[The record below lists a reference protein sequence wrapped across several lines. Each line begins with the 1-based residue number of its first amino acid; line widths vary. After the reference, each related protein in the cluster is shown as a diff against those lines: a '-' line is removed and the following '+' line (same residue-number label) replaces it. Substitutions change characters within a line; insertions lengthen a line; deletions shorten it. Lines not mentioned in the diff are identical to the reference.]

1 MIPLAHS
8 LNIGYCGSK
17 FREPGN
23 SRPLE
28 ATQEIILTLYLEST
42 GRMQDQLGRGLFL
55 ACSVTVNT
63 GDDGALKASIRLS
76 QHLFD
81 LAGSKL
87 GPLLIFV
94 HCGWTS
100 GELYLKAKKIIFPS
114 T

>member
-81 LAGSKL
+81 LSWVQAGS
-87 GPLLIFV
+87 IV
-94 HCGWTS
+94 DM
-100 GELYLKAKKIIFPS
+100 
-114 T
+114 